1 MENDR
6 GQQFE
11 EPTLTEQGSLMAVTL
26 TSPGTGGGG
35 GDGGGGT
42 VSTAG

>member
-1 MENDR
+1 MEKDR

-11 EPTLTEQGSLMAVTL
+11 EPTLIEQGSLTAVTL
-26 TSPGTGGGG
+26 ISPSDGGG

-42 VSTAG
+42 LTTA